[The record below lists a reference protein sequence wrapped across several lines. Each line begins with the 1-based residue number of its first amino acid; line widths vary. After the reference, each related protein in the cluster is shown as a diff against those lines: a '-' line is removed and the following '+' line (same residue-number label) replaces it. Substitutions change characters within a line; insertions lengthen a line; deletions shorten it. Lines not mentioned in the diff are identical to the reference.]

1 MYLTILFF
9 LLTREKKYAGLLSF
23 KFTMVSEYSSVDKNS
38 WCVSIELHT
47 NAAPLKGG
55 GKECNHICNF
65 VLCPVLH
72 VLSKLISHKCILI
85 CDFTTFY
92 FEII

>member
-9 LLTREKKYAGLLSF
+9 FLTREKKYVGLLSF

-47 NAAPLKGG
+47 NAARLKDG
-55 GKECNHICNF
+55 GKEYNHICNF
-65 VLCPVLH
+65 FLCSVLH
-72 VLSKLISHKCILI
+72 LSYQNSSLINA
-85 CDFTTFY
+85 F
-92 FEII
+92 

>member
-9 LLTREKKYAGLLSF
+9 FLNERKKYAGLLSF
-23 KFTMVSEYSSVDKNS
+23 KFTMVSEYSSVYKNS

-65 VLCPVLH
+65 VLCSVLH
-72 VLSKLISHKCILI
+72 LSYQNSSLINA
-85 CDFTTFY
+85 F
-92 FEII
+92 